1 MRLTDGGTQEAT
13 RCALMDMCV
22 QAVSL
27 VESEMLSTL
36 RTSCDADRN
45 KVEKSET
52 SHCREKLLGS
62 ITLPVPQTDTG
73 SQEEDSKANG
83 RRVVKELGKLTP

>member
-1 MRLTDGGTQEAT
+1 MDNRLRFLYQLTGFDDGGTQEAT

-52 SHCREKLLGS
+52 SHCREKLLRS
-62 ITLPVPQTDTG
+62 
-73 SQEEDSKANG
+73 S
-83 RRVVKELGKLTP
+83 